1 MMPRSRLAALLLI
14 AAAGCGGGPDAAGPT
29 DDAPRLMVLVSVDQL
44 RGDLVARYDDLF
56 TGGFRRLIDEGASW
70 VNTTHDHAETATAPG
85 HTTLATGVV
94 PARHGIAGN
103 SWSEE
108 HDGEWR
114 SVYAVE
120 DTLSPLLASADL
132 PGRSP
137 ANLRRDG
144 LGDWVRAQDDEARVV
159 SLSRKDRAAI
169 TMGGHAGE
177 HVYWLA
183 LGAGVPGFTT
193 STYYRDALPD
203 WVEGVNAELAASL
216 WADTVWNTTV
226 PEAARSRARA
236 DELST
241 EGDGVHTVF
250 PHRALEEAG
259 DDARS
264 IGGWLESTP
273 YQDEAVF
280 TLANAALESLELGQ
294 RGSLDYLALGLSAAD
309 GVGHSFGPR
318 SQEQLDNLLRLDRGL
333 GAFMDRLDEVV
344 GPGRWVLALSAD
356 HGVLDMVEWRQEEGL
371 PGHRVTSAERSQMAE
386 MAREF
391 GDDPVA
397 LAAEFEMVGI
407 VEDAIPLAELRSTD
421 EPADSFVALFRN
433 SHVDGRFTGPFPGT
447 DVVVRLSEGVYDR
460 ARGTGHGAP
469 YLYDRWVPFMVLAP
483 GVAAGP
489 RDERAATT
497 DVAPTLADLAG
508 IAVPEDLDGV
518 SRVR

>member
-1 MMPRSRLAALLLI
+1 
-14 AAAGCGGGPDAAGPT
+14 
-29 DDAPRLMVLVSVDQL
+29 MVLVSVDQL

-56 TGGFRRLIDEGASW
+56 TGGFRRLLDEGASW

-108 HDGEWR
+108 HAGEWR

-120 DTLSPLLASADL
+120 DTLSPLLATPEL

-203 WVEGVNAELAASL
+203 WVGRVNADLAGSL

-226 PEAARSRARA
+226 PEEARSRARP

-241 EGDGVHTVF
+241 EADGVHTTF

-259 DDARS
+259 SDEPEA
-264 IGGWLESTP
+264 IGRWLESTP

-280 TLANAALESLELGQ
+280 ALADAALESLELGQ
-294 RGSLDYLALGLSAAD
+294 RGTLDYLALGLSAAD
-309 GVGHSFGPR
+309 GVGHTFGPR
-318 SQEQLDNLLRLDRGL
+318 SLEQLDNLLRLDQAL
-333 GAFMDRLDEVV
+333 GAFFDRLDAVV
-344 GPGRWVLALSAD
+344 GPERWVLALSAD
-356 HGVLDMVEWRQEEGL
+356 HGVLDMVEWRQQEGL
-371 PGHRVTSAERSQMAE
+371 PGHRLSSAERSQMAE
-386 MAREF
+386 LARDF
-391 GDDPVA
+391 GDDPTA
-397 LAAEFEMVGI
+397 LAAQLETLDR

-421 EPADSFVALFRN
+421 APADSFVALFRN

-447 DVVVRLSEGVYDR
+447 DVVVRYTEGVYER
-460 ARGTGHGAP
+460 PSGTGHGAP
-469 YLYDRWVPFMVLAP
+469 YLYDRWVPFIVLAP
-483 GVAAGP
+483 GVPAGV
-489 RDERAATT
+489 RDERASTT

-508 IAVPEDLDGV
+508 VPIPDDLDGV